1 MCKANCLLFRVCA
14 LTAYKE
20 GQLWTVSWCNSLIP
34 RCLAVPYGL
43 IQEVQLMSQALVVVI
58 LDIPSKG
65 CCILVC
71 AMAANSSMSV
81 THRLIPGA
89 LSVLSLSQACMYTLR
104 PTLLIL
110 LFLPSLSLSLPLLLC
125 CLQFLFISLALPLL
139 YLPCPHSSLLRL
151 LCYQRRWRVLSP
163 RTILSVAG
171 LMQSKPHTRKG
182 TEMEIKYIQRKNR
195 EALSAPTGF
204 RPSINFAINR
214 IPLLP
219 LLLHSHDVSPS
230 LVEDAANTHV
240 LCSALHT
247 DASSVFS
254 N

>member
-1 MCKANCLLFRVCA
+1 MWRKLCLLFRVCA
-14 LTAYKE
+14 LTPYKE

-110 LFLPSLSLSLPLLLC
+110 LFLPSLSLSPPPPLLPA
-125 CLQFLFISLALPLL
+125 IPV
-139 YLPCPHSSLLRL
+139 YLPCSAFALPSLSSLLS
-151 LCYQRRWRVLSP
+151 SP
-163 RTILSVAG
+163 
-171 LMQSKPHTRKG
+171 
-182 TEMEIKYIQRKNR
+182 
-195 EALSAPTGF
+195 
-204 RPSINFAINR
+204 
-214 IPLLP
+214 
-219 LLLHSHDVSPS
+219 PS
-230 LVEDAANTHV
+230 LLSKAVESIITSNHPLCRWANAVQTTHAQRHRNGNKV
-240 LCSALHT
+240 YTEEKERSLISTHWLQT
-247 DASSVFS
+247 L

>member
-1 MCKANCLLFRVCA
+1 MA
-14 LTAYKE
+14 
-20 GQLWTVSWCNSLIP
+20 
-34 RCLAVPYGL
+34 
-43 IQEVQLMSQALVVVI
+43 QALVVVI

-110 LFLPSLSLSLPLLLC
+110 LFLPSLSLSLSLSLLLF

-139 YLPCPHSSLLRL
+139 YLPRPHSSLLRL

-182 TEMEIKYIQRKNR
+182 TEMEIKYIQRKKR

-219 LLLHSHDVSPS
+219 LPLHSHDVSPS

-240 LCSALHT
+240 LFSVLHT